1 MQDGGVCVVDFTTWD
16 FEDVGES
23 RFVGGAFEEFGGGGG
38 WVEDYGADGQ
48 IFVAQAGC

>member
-23 RFVGGAFEEFGGGGG
+23 RFVGGAFKEEFGGVEVG
-38 WVEDYGADGQ
+38 WKIMAPT
-48 IFVAQAGC
+48 ISLL